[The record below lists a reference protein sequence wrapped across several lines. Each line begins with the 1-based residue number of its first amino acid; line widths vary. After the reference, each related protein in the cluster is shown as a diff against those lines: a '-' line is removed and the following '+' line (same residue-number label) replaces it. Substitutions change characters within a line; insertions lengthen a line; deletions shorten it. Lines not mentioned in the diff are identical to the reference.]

1 MKFDT
6 NTGYFRAKF
15 TYDAAA
21 KDSDTVLYLNRE
33 YYYVNGYE
41 LTIQKKGDAVKKI
54 NTESG
59 RGDNYFRLNVAD
71 EVGAQDGDE
80 ITIKVFNKK
89 IAAVEVAQ

>member
-6 NTGYFRAKF
+6 NTGYFTAKF

-89 IAAVEVAQ
+89 IAAVEVSQ